1 MEPEEMDVVELLAD
15 VAVDPSWRVKD
26 VKEQEPIATLA
37 KGQRGMVVH
46 RRDENPPTYDVEFV
60 DPASLEPIV
69 LATLPGAQ
77 LRVVERDTLAIE

>member
-15 VAVDPSWRVKD
+15 VQVDPSWRVKEKD
-26 VKEQEPIATLA
+26 VVATLA

-46 RRDENPPTYDVEFV
+46 RREETPPTFDVEFV
-60 DPASLEPIV
+60 DPASLDPIV

>member
-15 VAVDPSWRVKD
+15 VAVDPAWRVREKD
-26 VKEQEPIATLA
+26 SLATLA

-60 DPASLEPIV
+60 DPASLDPIV

>member
-15 VAVDPSWRVKD
+15 VQVDPSWRVKD
-26 VKEQEPIATLA
+26 KDAFATLA

-46 RRDENPPTYDVEFV
+46 RREENPPTFDVEFV
-60 DPASLEPIV
+60 DPASLDPIV